1 MQEITSKNTSVNKLA
16 AFYKKAIKTGII
28 KPENIVLD
36 YGCGKNFDCLSK
48 FADENNF
55 AVIGFDPYHLDN
67 EANKTALH
75 HANLKHVDFVAC
87 NNVMNVLQDSALKL
101 LVLRLRVIR
110 LKYKIPVYFTVY
122 EGDKTGHGRETKKDC
137 YQRNNKAAR
146 YVEYLKDF
154 FDSVT
159 IKNGIIKAY

>member
-1 MQEITSKNTSVNKLA
+1 MQKITSKNTSINKLA
-16 AFYKKAIKTGII
+16 AFYKKAVKAGII
-28 KPENIVLD
+28 GEQTIVLD
-36 YGCGKNFDCLSK
+36 YGCGKNLEYLSK

-55 AVIGFDPYHLDN
+55 AVIGFDPYHLDD

-75 HANLKHVDFVAC
+75 HASLKHVDFVAC
-87 NNVMNVLQDSALKL
+87 NNVMNVLQDQDLKL
-101 LVLRLRVIR
+101 LVLKLQVIR

-122 EGDKTGHGRETKKDC
+122 EGDKSGQGRETKKDC
-137 YQRNNKAAR
+137 YQRNNKATR

-154 FDSVT
+154 FDNVT